1 MRKNRPKVALVWL
14 KRDLRW
20 EDHKP
25 ISKAIDSGYPI
36 VLWYN
41 FEPILLDDKHYSSR
55 HWHFI
60 SESLDDFDDFLQ
72 SMNTCVLRM
81 YGSVSENFTRLS
93 EAFEITSVYS
103 YRETGLKITFDRDK
117 IFSRMLVQE
126 NIPWIEFN
134 TNGVERGLKH
144 RMGWR
149 DRWEAFMESPVSNPS
164 WSQKFVVS
172 STMLSQ
178 VENNIKGLILP
189 EDRSIDRQKGGRNLG
204 LRYLKSFLNE
214 RYKNYN
220 RHISKPLNSRTS
232 CSRLSPYI
240 AYGCLSVKEVF
251 QATAE
256 VYENAKPKR
265 SLSSFRSRLRWQAHF
280 IQKFEM
286 EDRMEFE
293 PVNRGYLILN
303 KPIIYDFLKAWEEGL
318 TGIPLVDAAMRCLNT
333 TGYLNFRMRA
343 LLVSFATH
351 HLWLPWQAISPHLAR
366 QFLDFE
372 PGIHYPQ
379 LQMQA
384 GETGINQIRIY
395 SPISNSVKHDPD
407 AVFILKWVPELA
419 KLPQALVHNPA
430 ELTPMDEVF
439 YDFRKGIDYPNPIVD
454 IDRSRKEA
462 GERLYRLQKEVRVI
476 SDAKRVLSKH
486 TLPNRDAFS

>member
-20 EDHKP
+20 EDHEP
-25 ISKAIDSGYPI
+25 ISAAIDSGYPVI
-36 VLWYN
+36 LWYN
-41 FEPILLDDKHYSSR
+41 FEPILLSDKHYSSR

-60 SESLDDFDDFLQ
+60 SESLKDFDGFLQ
-72 SMNTCVLRM
+72 SVDARVLQM
-81 YGSVSENFTRLS
+81 YGSVSDNFIRLS
-93 EAFEITSVYS
+93 ETFEIISVYS

-117 IFSRMLVQE
+117 RFSRILAQE
-126 NIPWIEFN
+126 NIPWLEFN

-144 RMGWR
+144 RLGWR
-149 DRWEAFMESPVSNPS
+149 DRWEAFMESSISHPL
-164 WSQKFVVS
+164 WSKKSVVS

-178 VENNIKGLILP
+178 VENKMNLLTLP
-189 EDRSIDRQKGGRNLG
+189 EDRSIDRQKGGRNIG
-204 LRYLKSFLNE
+204 LRYLNSFLNE

-220 RHISKPLNSRTS
+220 KHISKPLDSRIS

-240 AYGCLSVKEVF
+240 AFGCLSVKEVF
-251 QATAE
+251 QATGR
-256 VYENAKPKR
+256 VYGDSRPKR

-286 EDRMEFE
+286 EDRIEFE
-293 PVNRGYLILN
+293 PVNRGYLTLN
-303 KPIIYDFLKAWEEGL
+303 KTINPSFLEAWEKGL
-318 TGIPLVDAAMRCLNT
+318 TGVPLVDAAMRCLNA

-351 HLWLPWQAISPHLAR
+351 HLWLPWQVVSPHLAR

-395 SPISNSVKHDPD
+395 SPLSNSVKHDPD

-419 KLPQALVHNPA
+419 KLPQSLVHNPA
-430 ELTPMDEVF
+430 ALTPMDEIF
-439 YDFRKGIDYPNPIVD
+439 YDFRKGVDYPNPIVD
-454 IDRSRKEA
+454 LDRARKEA
-462 GERLYRLQKEVRVI
+462 SEKLYRLQKEIAVV
-476 SDAKRVLSKH
+476 SDAIRVLSKH

>member
-117 IFSRMLVQE
+117 IFSIMLVQD

-164 WSQKFVVS
+164 WSQKSVVS

-178 VENNIKGLILP
+178 VENNMKGLILP

-293 PVNRGYLILN
+293 PVNRGYLTLN

-454 IDRSRKEA
+454 IDQSRKEA

>member
-25 ISKAIDSGYPI
+25 ITKAIDSGYPI

-72 SMNTCVLRM
+72 SMKTCVLRM

-164 WSQKFVVS
+164 WSQKSVVS

-232 CSRLSPYI
+232 
-240 AYGCLSVKEVF
+240 
-251 QATAE
+251 
-256 VYENAKPKR
+256 
-265 SLSSFRSRLRWQAHF
+265 
-280 IQKFEM
+280 
-286 EDRMEFE
+286 
-293 PVNRGYLILN
+293 
-303 KPIIYDFLKAWEEGL
+303 
-318 TGIPLVDAAMRCLNT
+318 
-333 TGYLNFRMRA
+333 
-343 LLVSFATH
+343 
-351 HLWLPWQAISPHLAR
+351 
-366 QFLDFE
+366 
-372 PGIHYPQ
+372 
-379 LQMQA
+379 
-384 GETGINQIRIY
+384 
-395 SPISNSVKHDPD
+395 
-407 AVFILKWVPELA
+407 
-419 KLPQALVHNPA
+419 
-430 ELTPMDEVF
+430 
-439 YDFRKGIDYPNPIVD
+439 
-454 IDRSRKEA
+454 
-462 GERLYRLQKEVRVI
+462 
-476 SDAKRVLSKH
+476 
-486 TLPNRDAFS
+486 

>member
-1 MRKNRPKVALVWL
+1 
-14 KRDLRW
+14 
-20 EDHKP
+20 
-25 ISKAIDSGYPI
+25 
-36 VLWYN
+36 
-41 FEPILLDDKHYSSR
+41 
-55 HWHFI
+55 
-60 SESLDDFDDFLQ
+60 
-72 SMNTCVLRM
+72 
-81 YGSVSENFTRLS
+81 
-93 EAFEITSVYS
+93 
-103 YRETGLKITFDRDK
+103 
-117 IFSRMLVQE
+117 
-126 NIPWIEFN
+126 
-134 TNGVERGLKH
+134 
-144 RMGWR
+144 
-149 DRWEAFMESPVSNPS
+149 
-164 WSQKFVVS
+164 
-172 STMLSQ
+172 MLSRI
-178 VENNIKGLILP
+178 ENNINGLILP

-251 QATAE
+251 QATAK

-293 PVNRGYLILN
+293 PVNRGYLTLN

-318 TGIPLVDAAMRCLNT
+318 TGVPLVDAAMRCLNT

-384 GETGINQIRIY
+384 GETGINKIRIY

-419 KLPQALVHNPA
+419 NLPQALVHNPA
-430 ELTPMDEVF
+430 ELTPMDEIF
-439 YDFRKGIDYPNPIVD
+439 YDFRKGIDYPNPIVN
-454 IDRSRKEA
+454 IDESRKGA
-462 GERLYRLQKEVRVI
+462 GEKLYRLQKEVRVI
-476 SDAKRVLSKH
+476 SDTKRVLSKH